1 MQPTPTLRIPI
12 PEELTTDPTLLL
24 VVVVVFTLNPFFYP
38 TTSAV
43 HPVSAPILHPR
54 DIPGTNNS
62 VVTLCLAFVACFLLF
77 FFLFFVSFFFS
88 LRPGMF
94 YLFRVPSS
102 VQQPS
107 ATLSKYVF
115 YSTFSFCLLS
125 FVSYLIAESFCFFIR
140 VVFLFSFS

>member
-1 MQPTPTLRIPI
+1 MCDGALQLRARIVLKYSSIYVGIGMYIRQTKSREDNTWRVSYNTYEYHTPSVLHGYKNRISC
-12 PEELTTDPTLLL
+12 LL
-24 VVVVVFTLNPFFYP
+24 
-38 TTSAV
+38 
-43 HPVSAPILHPR
+43 
-54 DIPGTNNS
+54 
-62 VVTLCLAFVACFLLF
+62 LCLASCFSFVV
-77 FFLFFVSFFFS
+77 FLFFKISYFF
-88 LRPGMF
+88 LHPGMF